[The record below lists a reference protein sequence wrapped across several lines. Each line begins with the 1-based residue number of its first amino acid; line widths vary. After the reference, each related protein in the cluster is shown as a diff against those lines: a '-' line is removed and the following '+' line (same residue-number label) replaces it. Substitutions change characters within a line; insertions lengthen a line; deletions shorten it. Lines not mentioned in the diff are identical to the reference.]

1 MRTIALT
8 VAAAAATWAAAV
20 GLSAPAHAGPTPGQ
34 CGLAMSFICAMI
46 PALPELDHDI
56 DLTQDPNG
64 PTAAPGLPPNPVRS
78 GGQ

>member
-1 MRTIALT
+1 MRNTAIALT
-8 VAAAAATWAAAV
+8 AIAAMSAAAV
-20 GLSAPAHAGPTPGQ
+20 GLSSPAHAGPTPGQ

-64 PTAAPGLPPNPVRS
+64 PNAAGLPPGNARS

>member
-1 MRTIALT
+1 MRTIAATLAA
-8 VAAAAATWAAAV
+8 VAATAATAI
-20 GLSAPAHAGPTPGQ
+20 GLSSPAHAGPTRGQ

-46 PALPELDHDI
+46 PALPELDHDV

-64 PTAAPGLPPNPVRS
+64 PNAAGLPPPAART